1 MSWTLPLFASSMSSA
16 VVFVCLEWRP
26 HELDSPSVCFI
37 NVEGGRFCL
46 LGDRMSWT
54 LPLFASSMSRAVV
67 FVCLETA

>member
-1 MSWTLPLFASSMSSA
+1 MSWTLPRFASSMSSA
-16 VVFVCLEWRP
+16 VVFVAWRP

-67 FVCLETA
+67 FVCFVTA